1 MSALQTR
8 RVAITGASRG
18 LGRQMARDLID
29 AGARVALLARES
41 DDLRQ
46 AAAALGER
54 AVAAPADVASLAS
67 MEAAIAHAAEAMGG
81 LDALVNNAALYH
93 PLRIDKS
100 EPELIER
107 HVATNVLGVMWGVRA
122 ALPHLRAAGGGDIVN
137 VSSVAVR
144 NPRKFLGIYGAT
156 KAALETFSNGL
167 RTELKGEPIRV
178 SVLRIGSMAGGTGG
192 GGWDPEVR
200 ADFLAAMQA
209 SGGPT
214 GVPMSPAGLS
224 QILLSLLS
232 LPRDVNVDLVDA
244 RPL

>member
-1 MSALQTR
+1 MSALQSR

-18 LGRQMARDLID
+18 LGRQMAQDLID
-29 AGARVALLARES
+29 AGAKVALLARES
-41 DDLRQ
+41 DDLRK
-46 AAAALGER
+46 AAEALGER
-54 AVAAPADVASLAS
+54 AVAVPADVASLAS
-67 MEAAIAHAAEAMGG
+67 MEAAIAHAAEGMGG

-93 PLRIDKS
+93 PLKIDRS
-100 EPELIER
+100 PAELIER
-107 HVATNVLGVMWGVRA
+107 HVATNVLGAMWGVRA

-244 RPL
+244 RPM

>member
-107 HVATNVLGVMWGVRA
+107 HVATNVLGAMWGVRA

>member
-209 SGGPT
+209 GGGPT